1 MHGLKYTHLMDMVD
15 NLIQEGRS
23 VLIFSQFTK
32 MLALIEQELQKRN
45 YASLMLTGKT
55 QKRDELVKK
64 FQETDVPIFLLS
76 LKAGG
81 LGLNLTKADTVIHYE
96 PWWNP
101 AVAAQAT
108 DRIHRIGQEQAVF
121 EYHLV
126 VEGSVEERMLALQ
139 AKKKDL
145 FENMIETAGKTNYQW
160 TEEDIMAFFAS

>member
-1 MHGLKYTHLMDMVD
+1 
-15 NLIQEGRS
+15 
-23 VLIFSQFTK
+23 
-32 MLALIEQELQKRN
+32 
-45 YASLMLTGKT
+45 MLTGKT
-55 QKRDELVKK
+55 QKRDQLVKE
-64 FQETDVPIFLLS
+64 FQQTNVPIFLLS

-126 VEGSVEERMLALQ
+126 VEASVEEKMLAMQ

-145 FENMIETAGKTNYQW
+145 FENMIETVGKTTYQW
-160 TEEDIMAFFAS
+160 TEEDIMSFFTS